1 VSERAA
7 TARELVDEI
16 NRLFAETDFRQIRDS
31 LEGRMSA
38 AQADEVLGDFSRFV
52 RRAVDPEVVIDFT
65 ATELPADYR
74 SVFHGWRGWLEFWRL
89 WFEPWQE
96 QRSSTN
102 EVEELDAGR
111 ALQHAVTHNR
121 GRGSGVEVRWEGWN
135 LWVARQGRI
144 VRFEQYASRE
154 EALVAAGRHRE

>member
-1 VSERAA
+1 MSEEPA

-16 NRLFAETDFRQIRDS
+16 NRLFEGTEFRDVRDS

-38 AQADEVLGDFSRFV
+38 AQADAVLGEFSNFV
-52 RRAVDPEVVIDFT
+52 RRAVDPEIVIDFT
-65 ATELPADYR
+65 GAELPADYR

-96 QRSSTN
+96 QRSWN
-102 EVEELDAGR
+102 EMEELDAG
-111 ALQHAVTHNR
+111 AAIQHTVTHNR

-135 LWVARQGRI
+135 LWIARAGRI
-144 VRFEQYASRE
+144 VRFEQYATRE
-154 EALVAAGRHRE
+154 EAMAAAGKYRE